1 MSGNQLENV
10 EILSKLPN
18 LLTLNLSQNLISNL
32 NTFKKETEENDED

>member
-32 NTFKKETEENDED
+32 NTFKKEGEENGED

>member
-1 MSGNQLENV
+1 LENV

-32 NTFKKETEENDED
+32 NTFKKEAEENGED